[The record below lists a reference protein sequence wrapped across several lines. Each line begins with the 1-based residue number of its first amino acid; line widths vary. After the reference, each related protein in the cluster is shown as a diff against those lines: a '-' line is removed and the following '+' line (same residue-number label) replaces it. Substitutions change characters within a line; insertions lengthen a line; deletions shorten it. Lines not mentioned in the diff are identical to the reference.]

1 MKKVIAMNGR
11 GDPIMK
17 SNPKDEKCKQCYANS
32 KKKRGALLY
41 CEATGVCKYIKVRG
55 DQS

>member
-1 MKKVIAMNGR
+1 MEEETV
-11 GDPIMK
+11 MK
-17 SNPKDEKCKQCYANS
+17 SNPKDEKCKQCYADS
-32 KKKRGALLY
+32 KKKRGALFY